1 MASMPVVS
9 TSNREAPTPLAVA
22 RALRVM
28 GTHVSNWR
36 KLQRLTA
43 AQVAERAGIS
53 RDTLRTIEQGKGTTS
68 SENLFRVLRILGI
81 LDDVVAAADP
91 YQTDVG
97 RLRADE
103 ILPRRVR
110 S

>member
-1 MASMPVVS
+1 MTDMEA
-9 TSNREAPTPLAVA
+9 TNRERAITPLAVN
-22 RALRVM
+22 RALRAL
-28 GTHVSNWR
+28 GTHVADWR

-53 RDTLRTIEQGKGTTS
+53 RDTLRAIEQGKGTAST
-68 SENLFRVLRILGI
+68 ENLLRVLRILGI
-81 LDDVVAAADP
+81 LDGMVAAADP

-103 ILPRRVR
+103 ILPKRVR
-110 S
+110 G

>member
-1 MASMPVVS
+1 MTIMDVVS
-9 TSNREAPTPLAVA
+9 SSDREAVTPLAVA

-53 RDTLRTIEQGKGTTS
+53 RDTLRAIEQGKGTAST
-68 SENLFRVLRILGI
+68 ENLFRVLRILGI
-81 LDDVVAAADP
+81 LDNVVAAADP

>member
-1 MASMPVVS
+1 MEVVS
-9 TSNREAPTPLAVA
+9 SSDREAVTPLAVA

-53 RDTLRTIEQGKGTTS
+53 RDTLRAIEQGKGTAST
-68 SENLFRVLRILGI
+68 ENLFRALRILGI
-81 LDDVVAAADP
+81 LDNVVAAADP

>member
-1 MASMPVVS
+1 MVATKEPVV
-9 TSNREAPTPLAVA
+9 PLAVG
-22 RALRVM
+22 RALRVL
-28 GTHVSNWR
+28 GERVTTWR

-53 RDTLRTIEQGKGTTS
+53 RDTLRAIEQGKGTAST
-68 SENLFRVLRILGI
+68 ENLLRVLRILGI
-81 LDDVVAAADP
+81 LDSVLEAADP

-103 ILPRRVR
+103 ILPHRVR
-110 S
+110 E